1 MRRVLMAAL
10 VYWGGVFAAA
20 FVIGAGRTLW
30 LAPRIG
36 ALAAVAMEVPVVL
49 AISLF
54 AARAAVQHWRL
65 GPRSAGAMGAAAFVL
80 LMASEWALAQ
90 AFGQS
95 SAEWLAAMQTAP
107 GALGLAGQVGFAV
120 MPWAVRRSGET

>member
-10 VYWGGVFAAA
+10 VYWGAVFAAA
-20 FVIGAGRTLW
+20 FLIGAVRTLW

-54 AARAAVQHWRL
+54 AARAAVRHWRL
-65 GPRSAGAMGAAAFVL
+65 GPGPAGAMGAAAFAL
-80 LMASEWALAQ
+80 LMAAEWALAQ